1 MKKKGIKKIIYAPD
15 DYNRIYAAQIE
26 EIVRTIGFNPEST
39 FVSDETYIS
48 DFSFDRDKEEME
60 KNIERM
66 EAAVRALGVEF
77 DSDTPIW
84 KIAKQLFDK
93 ENR

>member
-1 MKKKGIKKIIYAPD
+1 MKKKVKFAPD

-26 EIVRTIGFNPEST
+26 TVLQAIGFSSDNT
-39 FVSDETYIS
+39 WVSDESLIS
-48 DFSFDRDKEEME
+48 DFSFDQDAEVWEENV
-60 KNIERM
+60 KKM

-93 ENR
+93 EHN